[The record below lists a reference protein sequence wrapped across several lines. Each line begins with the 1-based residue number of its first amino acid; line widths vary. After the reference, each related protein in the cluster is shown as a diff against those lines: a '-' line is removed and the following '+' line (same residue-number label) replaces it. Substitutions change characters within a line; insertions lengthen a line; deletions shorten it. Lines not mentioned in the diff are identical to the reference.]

1 MMLPVY
7 KFKAYFTN
15 GLMKGMI
22 MPQTMTFTGEAE
34 AYDWAVRVNEN
45 NRKGNCDY
53 WVADLEADGFKE
65 IDIERV

>member
-1 MMLPVY
+1 MMLPIY
-7 KFKAYFTN
+7 KFKAYFTK

-22 MPQTMTFTGEAE
+22 MSQEMTFTGEAE

-45 NRKGNCDY
+45 ERKGHCDY
-53 WVADLEADGFKE
+53 WVCDLEPNGFKE